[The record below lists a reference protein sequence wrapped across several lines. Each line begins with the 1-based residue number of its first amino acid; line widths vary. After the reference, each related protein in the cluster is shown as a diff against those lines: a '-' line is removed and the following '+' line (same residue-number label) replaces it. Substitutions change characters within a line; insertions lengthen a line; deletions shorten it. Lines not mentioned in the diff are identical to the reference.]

1 MIYALRVLMEI
12 LSVTK
17 WKKIPLVVMTE
28 DDYRAQQDSYA
39 RLLREREALFC
50 AVEGVCQGE
59 SPCAFCEDFKECQRE
74 ARGAVIPYCDG
85 WWPNED
91 IKPVDSSA
99 DWWPEDI
106 GEEGASDEP
115 STAEEAAEN
124 PA

>member
-1 MIYALRVLMEI
+1 MLYALQTLMEI
-12 LSVTK
+12 LKVTR
-17 WKKIPLVVMTE
+17 WKKIPLVVMSE
-28 DDYRAQQDSYA
+28 DDYRAQQDSYT

-91 IKPVDSSA
+91 FGKESP
-99 DWWPEDI
+99 
-106 GEEGASDEP
+106 DE
-115 STAEEAAEN
+115 SCTAEEAAEE